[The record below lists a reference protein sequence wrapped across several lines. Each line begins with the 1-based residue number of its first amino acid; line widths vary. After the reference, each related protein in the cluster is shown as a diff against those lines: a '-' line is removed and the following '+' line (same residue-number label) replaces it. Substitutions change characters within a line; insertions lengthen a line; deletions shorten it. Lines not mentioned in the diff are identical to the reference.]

1 MLSLPTSILVA
12 DDGSAEADMALS
24 TAAELARATASTLSL
39 VHVKSLEPI
48 VAGTTVTQTQVE
60 RLREEGEVLVER
72 RASEISGQGIE
83 LDQAL
88 VRLGRR
94 VEATVIRT
102 PRSSARD
109 CWWSGPEVGRPA
121 TDGSWGTCP
130 CDSRVTRTVRSSSS
144 GPRRDNKLSG
154 AAAEIS
160 ARTAVR
166 RQPCRISSSL
176 PWTWWSLPFS

>member
-102 PRSSARD
+102 AAELGTGLLVVGARGGTPGYRRVLGDLSLRLARDAHCSVLVVRAQEGQQAQRSSRGD
-109 CWWSGPEVGRPA
+109 QREDRG
-121 TDGSWGTCP
+121 
-130 CDSRVTRTVRSSSS
+130 
-144 GPRRDNKLSG
+144 
-154 AAAEIS
+154 
-160 ARTAVR
+160 
-166 RQPCRISSSL
+166 
-176 PWTWWSLPFS
+176 